1 MYERSMCEC
10 LCPLWEEWSLTQET
24 WPGLSGN
31 LRVTQSHHKTT
42 SLSDPTSLPPSHPL
56 SLSLTHYQVT
66 HTFLF
71 YER

>member
-66 HTFLF
+66 HIPVL
-71 YER
+71 